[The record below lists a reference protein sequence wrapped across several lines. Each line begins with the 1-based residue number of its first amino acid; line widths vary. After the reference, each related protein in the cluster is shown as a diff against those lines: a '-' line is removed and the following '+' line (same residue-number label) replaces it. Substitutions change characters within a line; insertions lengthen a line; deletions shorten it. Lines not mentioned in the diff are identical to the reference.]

1 MSDTNTLDGPRRR
14 DRGVADAVAVAASP
28 REGPVRRGI
37 LRTVSAAAVGIVV
50 AIVAAIL
57 AACGGAAGGPEKV
70 VYAGSNWFGHAPAWV
85 GVRKGIFAAAG
96 FDVDARAFGP
106 SSDRL
111 TALESGAAQF
121 ASVGEVAML
130 AAMAEGR
137 DGFYWIG
144 SQDIAPGNEGLVGV
158 GVKSIA
164 DLRGKRIAVNV
175 GTSVHVTAYEL
186 LRGAGL
192 DIDRDVEV
200 LRAADSSVV
209 DLVRSGQ
216 ASAGIIWEPFYTDLR
231 ALAGAKVLGTDEDTS
246 IYRRFKTMTGPDVVC
261 ASREWVDADPARAK
275 RFFRAYFDA
284 VAWCGANPQELAAI
298 VAGQVG
304 KSPEQVAPALLRFRW
319 LDREAQRVVMSEAM
333 LFGQAVE
340 LSRILRE
347 MGILRSEPDFRK
359 WTRPEILAD

>member
-1 MSDTNTLDGPRRR
+1 MSDTNAIDARPGDSAARAGGNATAGARPDGPRRR
-14 DRGVADAVAVAASP
+14 GLLRATLLGALAV
-28 REGPVRRGI
+28 
-37 LRTVSAAAVGIVV
+37 
-50 AIVAAIL
+50 VAAIFS
-57 AACGGAAGGPEKV
+57 ACGGGPDGREKL
-70 VYAGSNWFGHAPAWV
+70 VYAGSNWFGHAPVWV
-85 GVRKGIFAAAG
+85 GVRKGIFAEAG

-111 TALESGAAQF
+111 TAIGSGAAQF

-144 SQDIAPGNEGLVGV
+144 SQDIAPGNEGLVGIDV
-158 GVKSIA
+158 ESIA

-192 DIDRDVEV
+192 DIAKDVEV
-200 LRAADSSVV
+200 LRAADSAVV
-209 DLVRSGQ
+209 DLVRSGE
-216 ASAGIIWEPFYTDLR
+216 AAAGIIWEPFYTDLR
-231 ALAGAKVLGTDEDTS
+231 ALPGAKVLGTDEDTS

-261 ASREWVDADPARAK
+261 ASRAWVDADPARAK

-284 VAWCGANPQELAAI
+284 VAWCQGNPGELAAI
-298 VAGQVG
+298 VADQVG
-304 KSPEQVAPALLRFRW
+304 KKPEEVAPALSRIRW
-319 LDREAQRVVMSEAM
+319 LDRSAQRVVMSDAM

-340 LSRILRE
+340 LSRILTE
-347 MGILRSEPDFRK
+347 MGILRSAPEFRK
-359 WTRPEILAD
+359 WTRPDLLAD

>member
-1 MSDTNTLDGPRRR
+1 MSDTNAMDAPPCDSAARVGHDATAGSPGAGRRR
-14 DRGVADAVAVAASP
+14 RGLLRAALM
-28 REGPVRRGI
+28 GA
-37 LRTVSAAAVGIVV
+37 LALT
-50 AIVAAIL
+50 AAIF
-57 AACGGAAGGPEKV
+57 AACGGGPPGREKI
-70 VYAGSNWFGHAPAWV
+70 VYAGSNWFGHAPVWV
-85 GVRKGIFAAAG
+85 GVRKGFFADAG

-111 TALESGAAQF
+111 TAIESGAAQF

-158 GVKSIA
+158 GVESIA

-192 DIDRDVEV
+192 DIGKDVEV
-200 LRAADSSVV
+200 LRAADSAVV
-209 DLVRSGQ
+209 DLVRSGE
-216 ASAGIIWEPFYTDLR
+216 AAAGIIWEPFYTDLR
-231 ALAGAKVLGTDEDTS
+231 AIPGAKVLGTDEDTS
-246 IYRRFKTMTGPDVVC
+246 MYRRFKTMTGPDVVC
-261 ASREWVDADPARAK
+261 ASRTWVDADPARAK

-284 VAWCGANPQELAAI
+284 VAWCQANPEELAGI
-298 VAGQVG
+298 VAEQVG
-304 KSPEQVAPALLRFRW
+304 KKPDEVAPALRRFRW
-319 LDREAQRVVMSEAM
+319 LDRQAQRVVMSDAM

-340 LSRILRE
+340 LSRILVE
-347 MGILRSEPDFRK
+347 MEILRSEPDFRR
-359 WTRPEILAD
+359 WTRPEVLAD